1 MVYLFDNKE
10 KHFIYK
16 HLSDLHSN
24 KYHSKYY
31 VDVGLGDMHYK
42 CNISISRGVSTEDQ
56 EDWYIVSN
64 ISPNQAI
71 RAYSKRFGCI
81 EMFSSLKKRMVS
93 ILNQQKQKTYMLS
106 KQFML

>member
-1 MVYLFDNKE
+1 
-10 KHFIYK
+10 
-16 HLSDLHSN
+16 
-24 KYHSKYY
+24 
-31 VDVGLGDMHYK
+31 MHYK

-64 ISPNQAI
+64 IRLSGLILKDLDAL
-71 RAYSKRFGCI
+71 RC
-81 EMFSSLKKRMVS
+81 FSSLKKRMVS

>member
-64 ISPNQAI
+64 IRLSGLILKDLDALRCFQV
-71 RAYSKRFGCI
+71 SKNEWF
-81 EMFSSLKKRMVS
+81 
-93 ILNQQKQKTYMLS
+93 LS
-106 KQFML
+106 